1 MCYARANDSPKKHP
15 RKKYALLPQR
25 MFLSHFILLL
35 FAMDWKKI
43 NSSQGKIGDLRWQD
57 EKTGLYEVHFED
69 KDLKPYLVKESN
81 INILFELL
89 NE

>member
-1 MCYARANDSPKKHP
+1 MQGPMTAP
-15 RKKYALLPQR
+15 RNTREKNMHCCLRGCSFHILYSCNLPW
-25 MFLSHFILLL
+25 IE
-35 FAMDWKKI
+35 KKI
-43 NSSQGKIGDLRWQD
+43 NLSQGKIGDLRWQD